1 MVRVMRALR
10 VEGGEGVRVVS
21 VVVSVVVVSVVVVMS
36 VVLVHRVALTNESAV
51 MAARS
56 AAGEERRARSA
67 AACTGSGHRPSQS
80 PVAPV
85 CQR

>member
-10 VEGGEGVRVVS
+10 VEGGECVRVVS
-21 VVVSVVVVSVVVVMS
+21 VVVSVVVVS

-56 AAGEERRARSA
+56 VAGEERRARSA

>member
-1 MVRVMRALR
+1 M
-10 VEGGEGVRVVS
+10 VS
-21 VVVSVVVVSVVVVMS
+21 VVRM
-36 VVLVHRVALTNESAV
+36 HRVALTNESAV
-51 MAARS
+51 MPARS
-56 AAGEERRARSA
+56 VAGEERRARSA

>member
-1 MVRVMRALR
+1 M
-10 VEGGEGVRVVS
+10 EGGQGVRVVS
-21 VVVSVVVVSVVVVMS
+21 VVAVR
-36 VVLVHRVALTNESAV
+36 VHRVALTNESAV

-56 AAGEERRARSA
+56 VAGEERRARSA